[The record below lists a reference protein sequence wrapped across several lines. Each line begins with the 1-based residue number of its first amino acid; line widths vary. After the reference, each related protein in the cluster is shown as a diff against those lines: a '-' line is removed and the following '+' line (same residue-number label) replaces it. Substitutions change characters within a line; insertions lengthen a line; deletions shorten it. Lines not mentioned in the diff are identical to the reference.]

1 MTETLAAQLAQIS
14 NTRIGLYSVVTLLTC
29 LSPGPNV
36 LLMISTGL
44 RAGARA
50 ALTVV
55 AGIMLASFVYL
66 AIAAGGVIAALTAS
80 PLLFAL
86 IRYAGAA
93 YLVYLGVRLIITA
106 LRPPAAPAV
115 APSDAPSLGPPRGQ
129 FFWQG
134 FVTHISNPKAVLFWT
149 AVLPQFIDTTAP
161 VTAQVVSLGLLGML
175 IDAVVLAGYGL
186 SAAAARHSLLTA
198 AVARWLDLAAGIV
211 FTILGAMLA
220 LMHQTA

>member
-1 MTETLAAQLAQIS
+1 MMDSVAASLAPIS
-14 NTRIGLYSVVTLLTC
+14 GTRLGLYSVVTLLTC

-44 RAGARA
+44 RAGSRA
-50 ALTVV
+50 ALSVV

-66 AIAAGGVIAALTAS
+66 AVAAGGLIAVVTAS

-93 YLVYLGVRLIITA
+93 YLLYLGVRLIA
-106 LRPPAAPAV
+106 AAWRAPAPDPDAAATV
-115 APSDAPSLGPPRGQ
+115 AQSSAAHGQ

-149 AVLPQFIDTTAP
+149 AVLPQFIDTTVP
-161 VTAQVVSLGLLGML
+161 VTTQVIFLGLLGMS
-175 IDAVVLAGYGL
+175 IDAVVLAAYGL
-186 SAAAARHSLLTA
+186 SAAAARHSLLTPA
-198 AVARWLDLAAGIV
+198 LSRWLDLAAGIV
-211 FTILGAMLA
+211 FTILGVMLA
-220 LMHQTA
+220 LMHRSG

>member
-1 MTETLAAQLAQIS
+1 MTEVLAAQLALIS
-14 NTRIGLYSVVTLLTC
+14 GTRLGLYSAVTLLTC

-44 RAGARA
+44 RSGARA
-50 ALTVV
+50 ALVVV

-66 AIAAGGVIAALTAS
+66 AVAAGGVIAAVTAS
-80 PLLFAL
+80 PRLFTL

-93 YLVYLGVRLIITA
+93 YLVYLGLKLIVTA
-106 LRPPAAPAV
+106 LRPQSSAA
-115 APSDAPSLGPPRGQ
+115 DATGGVSARAAPRGQ

-149 AVLPQFIDTTAP
+149 AVLPQFIDTDAP

-175 IDAVVLAGYGL
+175 IDAIVLAAYGL

-198 AVARWLDLAAGIV
+198 PVARWLDLAAGIV

-220 LMHQTA
+220 LTHRAG

>member
-1 MTETLAAQLAQIS
+1 MAEALAAQLALIS
-14 NTRIGLYSVVTLLTC
+14 GTRLGLYSAVTLLTC

-44 RAGARA
+44 RAGSRA
-50 ALTVV
+50 ALIVV
-55 AGIMLASFVYL
+55 AGIMVASFVYL
-66 AIAAGGVIAALTAS
+66 AVAAGGVIAAVTAS
-80 PLLFAL
+80 PMLFAL

-93 YLVYLGVRLIITA
+93 YLIYLGLRLIITA
-106 LRPPAAPAV
+106 LRSPVQAPPANESSL
-115 APSDAPSLGPPRGQ
+115 APSPVGQ

-161 VTAQVVSLGLLGML
+161 VTIQVVTLGLLGMM
-175 IDAVVLAGYGL
+175 IDAAVLAAYGL
-186 SAAAARHSLLTA
+186 SAAAARHTVLTV

-211 FTILGAMLA
+211 FTLLGAMLA
-220 LMHQTA
+220 SMHHSG

>member
-1 MTETLAAQLAQIS
+1 MTEFLAAQLALIS
-14 NTRIGLYSVVTLLTC
+14 GTRLGLYSAVTLLTC

-44 RAGARA
+44 RSGSRA
-50 ALTVV
+50 ALSVV

-66 AIAAGGVIAALTAS
+66 AVAAGGVIAAVTAS
-80 PLLFAL
+80 PMLFAI

-93 YLVYLGVRLIITA
+93 YLVYLGLRLIVAA
-106 LRPPAAPAV
+106 LRPPAPTAGAIGT
-115 APSDAPSLGPPRGQ
+115 AAAQTPPQGQ

-149 AVLPQFIDTTAP
+149 AVLPQFIDATAP

-175 IDAVVLAGYGL
+175 IDAVVLAAYGL

-198 AVARWLDLAAGIV
+198 ALARWLDLAAGVV
-211 FTILGAMLA
+211 FTVLGAMLA
-220 LMHQTA
+220 LMHRAA

>member
-1 MTETLAAQLAQIS
+1 MMESLAAPLALIS
-14 NTRIGLYSVVTLLTC
+14 GTRLGLYSAVTLLTC

-44 RAGARA
+44 RSGSRA

-55 AGIMLASFVYL
+55 AGIMVASFVYL
-66 AIAAGGVIAALTAS
+66 AVAAGGVIAAVTAS

-93 YLVYLGVRLIITA
+93 YLLYLGLRLIIAAWRT
-106 LRPPAAPAV
+106 PAPD
-115 APSDAPSLGPPRGQ
+115 PDAPSATDPSSAAQGQ
-129 FFWQG
+129 YFWQG

-149 AVLPQFIDTTAP
+149 AVLPQFIDTSVP
-161 VTAQVVSLGLLGML
+161 VTAQVISLGLLGMA
-175 IDAVVLAGYGL
+175 IDAVVLAAYGL

-198 AVARWLDLAAGIV
+198 ALARWLDLVAGIV
-211 FTILGAMLA
+211 FTILGVMLA
-220 LMHQTA
+220 LMHRSG

>member
-14 NTRIGLYSVVTLLTC
+14 STRIGLYSVVTLLTC

-66 AIAAGGVIAALTAS
+66 AVAAGGVIAALTAS

-93 YLVYLGVRLIITA
+93 YLVYLGVRLIIAA
-106 LRPPAAPAV
+106 LRPPAPAV
-115 APSDAPSLGPPRGQ
+115 AGMGGTAALVPQRGQ
-129 FFWQG
+129 YFWQG

-161 VTAQVVSLGLLGML
+161 VTTQVVSLGLLGML
-175 IDAVVLAGYGL
+175 IDAVVLAAYGL

-220 LMHQTA
+220 LMHRTA